1 MPTSEWNGIIMI
13 KPKLAVTDNDEPIAE
28 LASNSDHEPVTIWAA
43 ECAERVLPYFENNYA
58 DDTRPREAI
67 EAGRA
72 WVRGELEM
80 TEAREA
86 AFSAHAA
93 ARDTDDD
100 AAAYSAAR
108 ATGHA
113 AATAHVP
120 SHAVHAAR
128 YAATAVRDAD
138 NPVDTSTTAAEERN
152 WQYHHL
158 LEL

>member
-1 MPTSEWNGIIMI
+1 MG
-13 KPKLAVTDNDEPIAE
+13 KPKLVVTDYDEAIAE

-43 ECAERVLPYFENNYA
+43 DCAERVLPYFEDTYA
-58 DDTRPREAI
+58 DDPRPKEAI
-67 EAGRA
+67 EAGRR

-100 AAAYSAAR
+100 AAYSAAR
-108 ATGHA
+108 AAGHA
-113 AATAHVP
+113 AATTHVP

-128 YAATAVRDAD
+128 YAATAVRDAAA
-138 NPVDTSTTAAEERN
+138 PVDTSTTAAAERN